1 MEGDVK
7 DDNAAYLD
15 FLNEEV
21 NTMLNAQVDIPE
33 RFFQAQK
40 FNAVTDAEDDELEE
54 ESMLETPLDKIEP
67 YGLFKNTLMSSS
79 STQSCHPHIEF

>member
-1 MEGDVK
+1 MK
-7 DDNAAYLD
+7 DENAAYLD

-21 NTMLNAQVDIPE
+21 NTTLNARLDIAE
-33 RFFQAQK
+33 RVLQAQK

-67 YGLFKNTLMSSS
+67 YGLFKSTLMSSCCPRS
-79 STQSCHPHIEF
+79 YHHRVRF

>member
-1 MEGDVK
+1 MK
-7 DDNAAYLD
+7 DENAAYLD

-21 NTMLNAQVDIPE
+21 KTMLIAPFDIAE
-33 RFFQAQK
+33 SALKAQK

-67 YGLFKNTLMSSS
+67 YGLFKNTLMSSCS
-79 STQSCHPHIEF
+79 PRSCHHHVIF